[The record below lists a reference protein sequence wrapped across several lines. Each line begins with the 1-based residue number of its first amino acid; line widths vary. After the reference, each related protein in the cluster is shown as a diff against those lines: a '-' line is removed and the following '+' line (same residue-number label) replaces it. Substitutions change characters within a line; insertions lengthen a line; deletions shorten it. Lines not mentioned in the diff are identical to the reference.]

1 MILTEKQQYYKH
13 YNRVKY
19 DKYEYLTAEEILP
32 PSQKRVIEQA
42 KFTYFPLG
50 KAFENQIKRIRDQG
64 EKQIKALEVHGKQLI
79 KSSSEKE
86 SLLKEKE
93 IFEELANKQMVE
105 IQKLSKQINF
115 NNLTNYFKG
124 SSVRNN
130 LLVLKVH

>member
-1 MILTEKQQYYKH
+1 M
-13 YNRVKY
+13 KY
-19 DKYEYLTAEEILP
+19 DKYEYLRAEEILP

-79 KSSSEKE
+79 KSSSAKE

-105 IQKLSKQINF
+105 IQKVRKQINF